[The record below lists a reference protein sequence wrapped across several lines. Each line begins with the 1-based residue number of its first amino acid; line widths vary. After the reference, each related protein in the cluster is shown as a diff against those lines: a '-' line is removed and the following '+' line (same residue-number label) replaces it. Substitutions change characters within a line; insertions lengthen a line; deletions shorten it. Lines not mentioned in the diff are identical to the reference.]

1 MHVSD
6 LFLYKN
12 KEIKALHLTWIAFFI
27 CFYVWFNMAP
37 LVTTMIRETGW
48 LTAKELKVF
57 AICNVA
63 LTIPARLLV
72 GMAQDKWGPRR
83 VFSILM
89 VLCAFP
95 CFLFAFGNT
104 FTQL

>member
-1 MHVSD
+1 MQVAE
-6 LFLYKN
+6 LFKVKN
-12 KEIKALHLTWIAFFI
+12 PEIRALHLTGIAFFI

-37 LVTTMIRETGW
+37 LATTMIKETGW
-48 LTAKELKVF
+48 LTAKELKVL

-72 GMAQDKWGPRR
+72 GMAQDKGGPRGG
-83 VFSILM
+83 FSILM

-95 CFLFAFGNT
+95 CFPF
-104 FTQL
+104 